1 MAVFFTADT
10 HFGHGGALGLFRRPF
25 ASVRDM
31 DNMMVRRW
39 NEAVGPADE
48 VWHLGDF
55 AVRRPAAE
63 MTRILAA
70 LHGRVHLIVGNNDGP
85 ETAAL
90 PGFASVQHYV
100 ELRMDGVD
108 LVLCHYPFR
117 SWNRMARG
125 AVNLHGHSHGR
136 LKRVPR
142 QIDVGVDVW
151 GFRPI
156 SLAQVLTACSPRPRR
171 AAARRAPPAQIPTV
185 ARTTRKKP

>member
-25 ASVRDM
+25 ASVQDM
-31 DNMMVRRW
+31 DAAMVARW
-39 NEAVGPADE
+39 NESVAAADE

-63 MTRILAA
+63 VRRILAA
-70 LHGRVHLIVGNNDGP
+70 LHGKVHLIAGNNDGP
-85 ETAAL
+85 ETTGL
-90 PGFASVQHYV
+90 PGFASVHHYL
-100 ELRMDGVD
+100 ELEMEGAH

-125 AVNLHGHSHGR
+125 ALNLHGHSHGR

-151 GFRPI
+151 DFRPI
-156 SLAQVLTACSPRPRR
+156 PLAKVLAACRPPSRR
-171 AAARRAPPAQIPTV
+171 AAHDARS
-185 ARTTRKKP
+185 